1 MAELLLLEKLL
12 RAIYTC
18 DCLCS
23 SSQFTWTGWKEGQQ
37 VPTHPQLWSVGP
49 LWNLF
54 STETTDP
61 YSLISNEVYRLP
73 HPMQLSQRP
82 PWPLE
87 VSRPL
92 CLHARVNRL
101 VPPCTLPVPITNSPR
116 GHPPLSLPTQPQSP
130 WEELHRAREQH
141 AYICL
146 SNPWPL
152 SSINL
157 IYPHSATWGLHCGTF
172 SLWNH

>member
-12 RAIYTC
+12 RAIYTW

-82 PWPLE
+82 PWP
-87 VSRPL
+87 SGGFQTT
-92 CLHARVNRL
+92 
-101 VPPCTLPVPITNSPR
+101 VPPCSGKQICSTLHAVPITNSPR
-116 GHPPLSLPTQPQSP
+116 GHPPLSLPTQPQST
-130 WEELHRAREQH
+130 WEKLHRAREQH

-157 IYPHSATWGLHCGTF
+157 IYPPSATWGLHSGMF